1 MNMWICATW
10 ASGRTKA
17 KTRLEGLLHPQPP
30 PTSSSSSAV
39 ILLLSLSLFLSRS
52 LALRVCRCSMYCTP
66 MCTQPCSIR
75 FDVCGIDAER
85 GRVPVYWLTLSS
97 LASDSSY
104 VGFPSQYVRDASFDS
119 FASLSAQN
127 ESLSLRYSWP
137 RQSDP
142 ARAWRFNFLR
152 DVNPLLRLQD
162 CPLFFPSLLFL
173 FNGTVQFFTH
183 RSIRHRVALKVD
195 EPFAWKR

>member
-1 MNMWICATW
+1 MPRELAAERKRKRGWR
-10 ASGRTKA
+10 ASST
-17 KTRLEGLLHPQPP
+17 LSLLQPHPHPP
-30 PTSSSSSAV
+30 PSSFF
-39 ILLLSLSLFLSRS
+39 SLSLFLSRS

-142 ARAWRFNFLR
+142 ARA
-152 DVNPLLRLQD
+152 
-162 CPLFFPSLLFL
+162 
-173 FNGTVQFFTH
+173 
-183 RSIRHRVALKVD
+183 
-195 EPFAWKR
+195 